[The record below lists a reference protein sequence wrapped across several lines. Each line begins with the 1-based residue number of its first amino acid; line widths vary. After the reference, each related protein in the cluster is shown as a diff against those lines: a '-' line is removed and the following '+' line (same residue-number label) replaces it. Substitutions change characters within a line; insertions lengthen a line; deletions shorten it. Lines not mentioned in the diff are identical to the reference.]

1 MKKQLLSA
9 LIFASFSFNVNS
21 DSESCNAGYDNLEHL
36 GGCLGSVVD
45 SSMGIL
51 ADLPSDVQIWSDKQ
65 HEKAK
70 RKLEIIKDDICNNE
84 NPVKEII
91 VEKIIYVDRIIQ
103 VPAKVLLLSYQVF
116 GQVDKLGSYPFSI
129 TSLFKT
135 PFLSHL

>member
-36 GGCLGSVVD
+36 GSCLGGVVD

-103 VPAKVLLLSYQVF
+103 VPAKVRKRRCITKKQSDRF
-116 GQVDKLGSYPFSI
+116 GNINEV
-129 TSLFKT
+129 TSCTEWK
-135 PFLSHL
+135 

>member
-21 DSESCNAGYDNLEHL
+21 DSESCNTGYDNLEHL
-36 GGCLGSVVD
+36 GNCLGGVVD

-84 NPVKEII
+84 NPVKEIF
-91 VEKIIYVDRIIQ
+91 VEKIVYVDRIIK
-103 VPAKVLLLSYQVF
+103 VPAKVRKRRCITKKQSDRF
-116 GQVDKLGSYPFSI
+116 GNIDEV
-129 TSLFKT
+129 TSCTEWK
-135 PFLSHL
+135 

>member
-1 MKKQLLSA
+1 
-9 LIFASFSFNVNS
+9 
-21 DSESCNAGYDNLEHL
+21 
-36 GGCLGSVVD
+36 
-45 SSMGIL
+45 MGIL

-103 VPAKVLLLSYQVF
+103 VPAKVRKRRCITKKQSDRF
-116 GQVDKLGSYPFSI
+116 GNINEV
-129 TSLFKT
+129 TSCTEWK
-135 PFLSHL
+135 